1 MRMRQ
6 GAVPPVRYL
15 WASMPPLTKIY
26 TRGGDKG
33 ETSLGGGQRVPKD
46 DLRVEA
52 YGDADEL
59 NASLGVAI
67 ALGVQDSRLQTELAE
82 IQNTLFNLGSDL
94 CFREEDKLKY
104 AGLPKVEERH
114 VVLLEESIDAMN
126 ELLGPL
132 TNFILPGGSPAAA
145 QLHLARTVCRRAE
158 RRLATL
164 SHHEEVSPW
173 PGRYLN
179 RLSDWLFVAA
189 RFENRAAGQSETLW
203 DSRR

>member
-1 MRMRQ
+1 
-6 GAVPPVRYL
+6 
-15 WASMPPLTKIY
+15 MPPLTKIY

-59 NASLGVAI
+59 NAALGVALTFGL
-67 ALGVQDSRLQTELAE
+67 ASPSLGTELAE

-114 VVLLEESIDAMN
+114 VLALETSIDAMN
-126 ELLGPL
+126 EELGPL
-132 TNFILPGGSPAAA
+132 TNFILPGGSQAAA

-164 SHHEEVSPW
+164 SHHEDVSPW

-189 RFENRAAGQSETLW
+189 RFENRSASQPETLW

>member
-1 MRMRQ
+1 
-6 GAVPPVRYL
+6 
-15 WASMPPLTKIY
+15 MPQLTRIY

-52 YGDADEL
+52 YGEADEL
-59 NASLGVAI
+59 NAVLGLVLAHGL
-67 ALGVQDSRLQTELAE
+67 AGAGLAAELAE

-94 CFREEDKLKY
+94 CFREEDKLRY

-114 VVLLEESIDAMN
+114 VQALERSIDAMN
-126 ELLGPL
+126 EAVGALE
-132 TNFILPGGSPAAA
+132 NFILPGGSLAAS

-158 RRLATL
+158 RRLANL
-164 SHHEEVSPW
+164 ARHEEVSPW

-189 RFENRAAGQSETLW
+189 RFENRAAGRPETLW
-203 DSRR
+203 DSHR

>member
-1 MRMRQ
+1 
-6 GAVPPVRYL
+6 
-15 WASMPPLTKIY
+15 MPPLTKIY

-59 NASLGVAI
+59 NACLGLALAQGVVAESLAK
-67 ALGVQDSRLQTELAE
+67 ELAE

-114 VVLLEESIDAMN
+114 VKALEDSIDLMN
-126 ELLGPL
+126 EELGPL
-132 TNFILPGGSPAAA
+132 TNFILPGGSLAAS

-164 SHHEEVSPW
+164 SHREEVSPW

-189 RFENRAAGQSETLW
+189 RFENRAASRTETLW